1 MKRPR
6 LVARQLVWSV
16 RRRLRNLL
24 VPSSSYGSEDDDFDW
39 STYSDE
45 YGAQLAAIEKS
56 HTLRFQPGDLTFRD
70 GLLQVASGELRPHLN
85 HLLLYETILMLQPES
100 LLEAGCGAGDHLANL
115 EVLLPSATL
124 TGVDR
129 SVRQI
134 ELLRRRNPHLRSV
147 TGVVDLTLPAP
158 ASLECADLVYSQAV
172 VMHIHTGNSHLV
184 ALSNMFR
191 LARKQVVM
199 IENWNSHDYVADIRK
214 LQELGIT
221 GWSSIYCYV
230 RRKSRETEKASALVV
245 SSKPLQLEEVPH
257 DRPFLG

>member
-1 MKRPR
+1 
-6 LVARQLVWSV
+6 
-16 RRRLRNLL
+16 
-24 VPSSSYGSEDDDFDW
+24 
-39 STYSDE
+39 
-45 YGAQLAAIEKS
+45 
-56 HTLRFQPGDLTFRD
+56 
-70 GLLQVASGELRPHLN
+70 
-85 HLLLYETILMLQPES
+85 MLQPES

-115 EVLLPSATL
+115 QVLLPSATL

-245 SSKPLQLEEVPH
+245 SLTPLQLEEVPH